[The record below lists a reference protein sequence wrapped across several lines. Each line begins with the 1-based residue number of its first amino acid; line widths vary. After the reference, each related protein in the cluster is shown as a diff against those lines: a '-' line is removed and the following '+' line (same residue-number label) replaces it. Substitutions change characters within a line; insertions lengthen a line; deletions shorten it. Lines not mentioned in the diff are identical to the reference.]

1 MDAIIIQNAAG
12 DEALVTDDLREII
25 VRLEPIA
32 ARLGCLDEL
41 HGLDDILDRG
51 ASYQRQ
57 LVVAEQN
64 GGSLKA
70 VVASLVA
77 ELRDGL
83 A

>member
-1 MDAIIIQNAAG
+1 
-12 DEALVTDDLREII
+12 VTDDLRSILE
-25 VRLEPIA
+25 RLTPIA
-32 ARLGCLDEL
+32 ERLGCLDEL
-41 HGLDDILDRG
+41 WGVEAILERG

-57 LVVAEQN
+57 LAVAAEN

-77 ELRDGL
+77 ELRDGV